1 MEQLPYKDKGPTM
14 KRMLTLVVAA
24 LAAVIILAG
33 CNKPE
38 NPAPVAPVAPE
49 AKTTTDLM
57 PEASTPPSGGG
68 TEAMPPRPSAV
79 APRSPGMGG
88 PAAPMTDASGK
99 SYTVQKGD
107 TLYSIS
113 KKMYGSGKR
122 WKDIQD
128 ANSLPNENIKVGQV
142 LKLP

>member
-14 KRMLTLVVAA
+14 KKMLTLVVAA
-24 LAAVIILAG
+24 LAAVVILAG

-38 NPAPVAPVAPE
+38 NAAPAAPVAPA
-49 AKTTTDLM
+49 AATTTDLM
-57 PEASTPPSGGG
+57 PESSTPPSGAG
-68 TEAMPPRPSAV
+68 TEAMPPRTSPV
-79 APRSPGMGG
+79 APRSPGYAS
-88 PAAPMTDASGK
+88 PAAPTDASGK
-99 SYTVQKGD
+99 TYTVQPHD

-122 WKDIQD
+122 VKDIQD
-128 ANSLPNENIKVGQV
+128 ANGLSSDVIKPGQV